1 MSTSSVSRTSA
12 SLLAMQDSDGS
23 SDADDKAF
31 RKLAKE
37 LQVSGQ
43 ESMTPADLSNCLCG
57 LQNMTAEID
66 AVNVVLK
73 VSCIL
78 LSLRYYRL

>member
-12 SLLAMQDSDGS
+12 SLLEMQDSDGS
-23 SDADDKAF
+23 SDADDKAL

-43 ESMTPADLSNCLCG
+43 DPMTPADLSNCLCG
-57 LQNMTAEID
+57 LQNMTAEIA

-78 LSLRYYRL
+78 LYLRYYRL